1 MEINKIED
9 VIVPTKPFVV
19 GTGWEEEILPIIKS
33 YSLDFWGD
41 DMVDATPLADIEKCE
56 KRLGT
61 TLPNDLK
68 LFYLK
73 FGPARL
79 METLLS
85 VEEFVYLSAS
95 WDKSYL
101 DSYTKDEQEVISGL
115 IVFGDYLGN
124 GNLWCFQKDTK
135 HIFYFNH
142 DTRPNVNG
150 MFDNFY
156 DYIHSLLIYSQG
168 EMGQE
173 IEGLEAETEK
183 LVVNQIGKERVKVWQ
198 YFTGWD

>member
-9 VIVPTKPFVV
+9 VIVPTKPFAI
-19 GTGWEEEILPIIKS
+19 GTGWEEEIFPIIKS
-33 YSLDFWGD
+33 YSLDLWGD
-41 DMVDATPLADIEKCE
+41 DMVEATPLAEIEKCE

-61 TLPNDLK
+61 MLPNDLK

-79 METLLS
+79 METFLGL
-85 VEEFVYLSAS
+85 EEFVYLSAS

-135 HIFYFNH
+135 RIFYFKH
-142 DTRPNVNG
+142 DTRPNLNR

-168 EMGQE
+168 EMGEE
-173 IEGLEAETEK
+173 IEGLETEIEK
-183 LVVNQIGKERVKVWQ
+183 LVVNKIGNDKVRVWQ
-198 YFTGWD
+198 YFSGWD